1 MNQPLSTNRILS
13 FTKCA
18 AICLFCLTVSSI
30 ASEIPVELSDAW
42 EFSSGEEYP
51 GGTGSLES
59 GPTENTLA
67 IAYDFS
73 AGGQYVAAGTS
84 IDASEELVGIEVTA
98 TGPGGNLGV
107 VLTDNTD
114 QHFIFRLGQLEDSE
128 KTFDLPLDKPSDSYG
143 GADDK
148 TLHFPIKGIR
158 LIIEKNPSQ
167 LEGTVTVSKIVLHTK

>member
-98 TGPGGNLGV
+98 VGPGANLGIV
-107 VLTDNTD
+107 MIDDTD
-114 QHFIFRLGQLEDSE
+114 QSFIYRLGPLVGAE
-128 KTFDLPLDKPSDSYG
+128 KTFSLPLDTPSSSYG

-158 LIIEKNPSQ
+158 LIVEKDPSQ
-167 LEGTVTVSKIVLHTK
+167 LEGSVTISKIVLRTQ